1 MDKKRSINRKKVMMS
16 VKANDVT
23 GGVIPKL
30 LLILFISS
38 LSLESKAQLHPES
51 VPDHTPMMNE
61 VWEKINTL
69 MYRVTK
75 EGNETVY
82 TPYFPPDLKALGDQV
97 VELPGY
103 LVPMH
108 SGRNHDTFMLSVLP
122 IMQCMFCGQNEI
134 PPMIEVFMKKGSV
147 RFTEDP
153 IRIRGKMYL
162 NPDITKGNS
171 EIQILEAE
179 IVQN

>member
-1 MDKKRSINRKKVMMS
+1 MIRGMIKRI
-16 VKANDVT
+16 
-23 GGVIPKL
+23 L
-30 LLILFISS
+30 LVFVISS
-38 LSLESKAQLHPES
+38 VCLVGSQAQEWGDPL
-51 VPDHTPMMNE
+51 PDHTPMMNE

-75 EGNETVY
+75 KGNETVY
-82 TPYFPPDLKALGDQV
+82 TPHFPPELKALGDKM

-153 IRIRGKMYL
+153 IRIKGRMYL

-179 IVQN
+179 IIDN

>member
-1 MDKKRSINRKKVMMS
+1 MRGIIQKI
-16 VKANDVT
+16 
-23 GGVIPKL
+23 
-30 LLILFISS
+30 LLIALIAGNG
-38 LSLESKAQLHPES
+38 LGTRAQDLYGPI
-51 VPDHTPMMNE
+51 PDHKPMMNE

-69 MYRVTK
+69 MYKVTK
-75 EGNETVY
+75 KENETIY
-82 TPYFPPDLKALGDQV
+82 TPHFPPELKALGDQV

-134 PPMIEVFMKKGSV
+134 PPMIEVFMKGGKSV
-147 RFTEDP
+147 RFTEEP
-153 IRIRGKMYL
+153 IRIKGKMYL
-162 NPDITKGNS
+162 NPDISKGNS

-179 IVQN
+179 VLR